1 MILAILYAFWTH
13 RPTVRSMYT
22 YKSSVWTKTLL
33 SHPYLHSLTCGSH
46 ESASPSTSRRPP
58 PDSRCCRPQSP
69 PARMS
74 ARARAHRVRPPSAIR
89 DHQLWFVVGSCSL
102 HLDWS
107 GRLGLHIGC
116 LVGGIGMRRFHI
128 PLPASARARAARR
141 ARPARRRQLP
151 TATGDEDEAQHLVGG
166 RRK

>member
-1 MILAILYAFWTH
+1 MFVFYICIIQ
-13 RPTVRSMYT
+13 
-22 YKSSVWTKTLL
+22 
-33 SHPYLHSLTCGSH
+33 CG
-46 ESASPSTSRRPP
+46 
-58 PDSRCCRPQSP
+58 
-69 PARMS
+69 
-74 ARARAHRVRPPSAIR
+74 
-89 DHQLWFVVGSCSL
+89 
-102 HLDWS
+102 
-107 GRLGLHIGC
+107 GRLKLGREHGLESEVWPDPICC